1 MTKKVSLWHRAHAWA
16 NRHEYLFA
24 LWTLLILLRLP
35 NLVEP
40 YWYGD
45 EAIYLTIGT
54 AIRHGLKLYA
64 QIIDHKTPLI
74 YYLAAVPNQL
84 SFRVLLIVWMIVAT
98 GFFQHL
104 AKKFMPPIWAFAAS
118 AVFVL
123 LTSLPA
129 FEGHIPNGELFVMG
143 FILASLWLLDKSP
156 WISWLTKDTA
166 PNWKLEPAD
175 WRWIGLSGAVASLG
189 VLTKV
194 PAILDVGAIGALML
208 FAVARHFTQRK
219 WQPALKTLLVSW
231 CIFGVGVVAPIIAS
245 IGYYWLRGSLDA
257 YVQFGLLYNFHYTG
271 NWTLPFTQ
279 DWLLAL
285 FTLPGKAVIVAL
297 SLVLT
302 LGLAFYKKKEAATSW
317 ALFWIWATTFA
328 ALLSNRPYPHYFQQV
343 VPAFSLVAIAFFIP
357 ARTALSRVLTLGS
370 TLILVGVLVLLQF
383 RPYAITEYYSRYIK
397 LATGQISLDEYRSG
411 FNWLVSQNAQIVPI
425 IQRESSEDA
434 RIFIWGTNPMLYAQ
448 SKRSP
453 ATRFTVAF
461 HIHDLKVYEETMNE
475 IRENKPAFII
485 VMKEE
490 TELAGLSVYLQDH
503 YIWTFETQDMVV
515 YRRSS
520 LTSLQLVQ

>member
-1 MTKKVSLWHRAHAWA
+1 MTKKISLWNQLHAWA
-16 NRHEYLFA
+16 NKHEYLFA

-54 AIRHGLKLYA
+54 ALRHGLKLYA

-84 SFRVLLIVWMIVAT
+84 SFRVLLISWMIVTT
-98 GFFQHL
+98 GFFHHL
-104 AKKFMPPIWAFAAS
+104 AKKFMPEFWAFGAS
-118 AVFVL
+118 LIFVL

-143 FILASLWLLDKSP
+143 FILASLWILDKSP
-156 WISWLTKDTA
+156 WLNWLTKDTT
-166 PNWKLEPAD
+166 PNWKLQPAD
-175 WRWIGLSGAVASLG
+175 WRWIGLSGALASLG

-194 PAILDVGAIGALML
+194 PAIMDVGAIGALML
-208 FAVARHFTQRK
+208 FAVVRHFHKEK
-219 WQPALKTLLVSW
+219 WQQAGKTLALSW
-231 CIFGVGVVAPIIAS
+231 CIFAVGVIAPIVAS
-245 IGYYWLRGSLDA
+245 VGYYWLRGSLDA

-279 DWLLAL
+279 GWLLAL
-285 FTLPGKAVIVAL
+285 FTLPGKAAIVGL

-302 LGLAFYKKKEAATSW
+302 LSLAFYKKREAATSW

-343 VPAFSLVAIAFFIP
+343 VPAFSLVAVAFFLP
-357 ARTALSRVLTLGS
+357 SRTTLSRALTIIS
-370 TLILVGVLVLLQF
+370 TGILLGVLVLLQF
-383 RPYAITEYYSRYIK
+383 RPYAITEYYSRYFQ
-397 LATGQISLDEYRSG
+397 LATGKISLDEYRGG
-411 FNWLVSQNAQIVPI
+411 FNWLVGQNAQIVPI
-425 IQRESSEDA
+425 IQRESNEQD

-461 HIHDLKVYEETMNE
+461 HIHDLKVYEQTMQE
-475 IRENKPAFII
+475 IKDNKPVFII

-490 TELAGLSVYLQDH
+490 STLPGLSVYLQDH
-503 YIWTFETQDMVV
+503 YIWTYETQDMVV